1 MINRSKIFSI
11 VNLLWVSIPLEEVTW
26 WKAKVANEP
35 PFRLELLAYLNWN
48 KPLLFIFYICKSKI
62 KNPLLVWFMKP
73 PKMVYEMVIDRNNFL
88 LITLFHCQIL
98 WVLHE
103 NSREIECRMKKNI
116 THNTKN
122 YYIRTF
128 IISSSIYYEW
138 LWVILLTYTISVYCI
153 FTARC
158 RQSRSRWG
166 CDPSTAVNSAST
178 QISSSTWRTKQHVS
192 LRWTWHMHNL
202 CSSPWLSKLII
213 SIASTEK
220 TMWQ

>member
-1 MINRSKIFSI
+1 MPTSPWLINRSKISSI
-11 VNLLWVSIPLEEVTW
+11 VNLLWVSIPVEEVSL

-48 KPLLFIFYICKSKI
+48 EPLLVIFYICKSKI

-128 IISSSIYYEW
+128 IISSLIYYEW
-138 LWVILLTYTISVYCI
+138 LWVILLTYAISVILYI
-153 FTARC
+153 HSKMSSVKVAVRVRPFN
-158 RQSRSRWG
+158 SRELG
-166 CDPSTAVNSAST
+166 LNS
-178 QISSSTWRTKQHVS
+178 
-192 LRWTWHMHNL
+192 N
-202 CSSPWLSKLII
+202 LII
-213 SIASTEK
+213 NMKDK
-220 TMWQ
+220 TTCKFTVDMAHA

>member
-1 MINRSKIFSI
+1 MINRSKISSI
-11 VNLLWVSIPLEEVTW
+11 GNLLWVSIPLEEVTW

-35 PFRLELLAYLNWN
+35 PFRLELLAYFNWN
-48 KPLLFIFYICKSKI
+48 EPLLFIFYICKSKI

-73 PKMVYEMVIDRNNFL
+73 QKMVYEMVIDRNNFL

-138 LWVILLTYTISVYCI
+138 LWVILLTYTISVLLYI
-153 FTARC
+153 HSKMSSVKVAVRVRPFN
-158 RQSRSRWG
+158 SRELG
-166 CDPSTAVNSAST
+166 LNS
-178 QISSSTWRTKQHVS
+178 
-192 LRWTWHMHNL
+192 N
-202 CSSPWLSKLII
+202 LII
-213 SIASTEK
+213 NMKDK
-220 TMWQ
+220 TTCKFTVDMAHA

>member
-1 MINRSKIFSI
+1 MINRSKISSI

-138 LWVILLTYTISVYCI
+138 LWVILLTYTISVLLYI
-153 FTARC
+153 HSKMSSVKVAVRVRPFN
-158 RQSRSRWG
+158 SRELG
-166 CDPSTAVNSAST
+166 LNS
-178 QISSSTWRTKQHVS
+178 
-192 LRWTWHMHNL
+192 N
-202 CSSPWLSKLII
+202 LII
-213 SIASTEK
+213 NMKDK
-220 TMWQ
+220 TTCKFTVDMAHA

>member
-1 MINRSKIFSI
+1 M
-11 VNLLWVSIPLEEVTW
+11 
-26 WKAKVANEP
+26 
-35 PFRLELLAYLNWN
+35 
-48 KPLLFIFYICKSKI
+48 FIFYICKSKI

-128 IISSSIYYEW
+128 IISSLIYYEW
-138 LWVILLTYTISVYCI
+138 LWVILLTYTISVLLYI
-153 FTARC
+153 HSKMSSVKVAVRVRPFN
-158 RQSRSRWG
+158 SRELG
-166 CDPSTAVNSAST
+166 LNS
-178 QISSSTWRTKQHVS
+178 
-192 LRWTWHMHNL
+192 N
-202 CSSPWLSKLII
+202 LII
-213 SIASTEK
+213 NMKDK
-220 TMWQ
+220 TTCKFTVDMAHA